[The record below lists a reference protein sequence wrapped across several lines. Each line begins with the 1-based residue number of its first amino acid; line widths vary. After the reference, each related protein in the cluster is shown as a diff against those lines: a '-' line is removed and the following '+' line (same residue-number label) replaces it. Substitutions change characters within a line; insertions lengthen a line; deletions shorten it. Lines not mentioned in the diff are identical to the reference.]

1 MNVMQKL
8 TDLESNF
15 EQSPLEP
22 MVAEHDLLDWLAQ
35 EPPDPVAHVQA
46 MNAATIDRLE
56 AGG

>member
-1 MNVMQKL
+1 MQNL

-35 EPPDPVAHVQA
+35 DPTDPTVYVQA
-46 MNAATIDRLE
+46 MNAATVDRLE